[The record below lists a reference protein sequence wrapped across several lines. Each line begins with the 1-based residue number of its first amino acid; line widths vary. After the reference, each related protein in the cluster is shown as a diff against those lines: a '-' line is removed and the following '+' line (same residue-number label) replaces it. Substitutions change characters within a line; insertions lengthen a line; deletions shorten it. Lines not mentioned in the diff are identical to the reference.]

1 MAEHFWYEHLSLN
14 VFIAKILFKDALKD
28 GNVVV
33 TTLSNLFVAESHTV
47 LIYAFEN
54 YKFKVK
60 DSYGEKY
67 EIPIDR
73 PDSIQVSENH
83 LNTKNDN
90 SH

>member
-1 MAEHFWYEHLSLN
+1 MSIIFEL
-14 VFIAKILFKDALKD
+14 IFKDALDD

-33 TTLSNLFVAESHTV
+33 ATLSNLFDDECHTV

-60 DSYGEKY
+60 DSYGQKY

-73 PDSIQVSENH
+73 PDSIQVR
-83 LNTKNDN
+83 
-90 SH
+90 

>member
-1 MAEHFWYEHLSLN
+1 MKICHKIFSLLKN
-14 VFIAKILFKDALKD
+14 FKDALKN

-33 TTLSNLFVAESHTV
+33 ATLSNLFDDESHTV
-47 LIYAFEN
+47 LIYNFEN

-73 PDSIQVSENH
+73 PDFIQVFEKCS
-83 LNTKNDN
+83 KKKKK
-90 SH
+90 

>member
-14 VFIAKILFKDALKD
+14 VFIAKILFKDALED

-33 TTLSNLFVAESHTV
+33 ATLSNLFDAESHTV

>member
-1 MAEHFWYEHLSLN
+1 MA
-14 VFIAKILFKDALKD
+14 
-28 GNVVV
+28 
-33 TTLSNLFVAESHTV
+33 TLSNLFDDESHTV
-47 LIYAFEN
+47 LIYAYEN

-73 PDSIQVSENH
+73 PDSIQVSENY
-83 LNTKNDN
+83 LNTKNDI